1 MTLKK
6 TLACMCSA
14 VRRPTRP
21 SKQMNMFWWVSKA
34 IDCMLHA
41 YTAHQ
46 SRRGCNC
53 QHSLSI
59 CWCKHIPE
67 FPSSIR
73 RPCLFSIMMD
83 RLLYSTCCSST
94 VYHYHTLTTY
104 VVVGIG
110 ICTTSYFKSAVG
122 RHFTL
127 ECCPIFQL
135 TFFYI
140 SNFDNW
146 IRQKLQL
153 FNKFTFALGSQY
165 LH

>member
-1 MTLKK
+1 
-6 TLACMCSA
+6 MCSA

-41 YTAHQ
+41 YTVQQ
-46 SRRGCNC
+46 SNSTRAQLPTAFQFVDANTFQSFLVPSDVHVC
-53 QHSLSI
+53 
-59 CWCKHIPE
+59 
-67 FPSSIR
+67 FPLWWTD
-73 RPCLFSIMMD
+73 CC
-83 RLLYSTCCSST
+83 STCCSST

-146 IRQKLQL
+146 IRQKLPL
-153 FNKFTFALGSQY
+153 FDKFSFALGSQY

>member
-1 MTLKK
+1 MFVFHYDGPNVVV
-6 TLACMCSA
+6 LA
-14 VRRPTRP
+14 
-21 SKQMNMFWWVSKA
+21 
-34 IDCMLHA
+34 
-41 YTAHQ
+41 
-46 SRRGCNC
+46 
-53 QHSLSI
+53 
-59 CWCKHIPE
+59 
-67 FPSSIR
+67 
-73 RPCLFSIMMD
+73 
-83 RLLYSTCCSST
+83 CCSST

-146 IRQKLQL
+146 IRQKLTL
-153 FNKFTFALGSQY
+153 FNKFSFALGSQY
-165 LH
+165 LQLVQQALLSALLYWFKLLKTTWLRSYYILVAH